1 MPPKPTSSAS
11 KPVSKAASK
20 PPSKKAQEKPKS
32 TIVASKPKPTSKST
46 PKKPVDDGACSFLKM
61 AEAIDEEDIPVIQ
74 TAIRNAL
81 PVLRYLRRESQRERQ
96 PEEFRRFYH
105 QYTIL
110 LRSLGEVPVAWTTV
124 TLPVED
130 ADDEP
135 FKPAQEYPA
144 PEFKL
149 PTALPPII
157 DCCLRQAPVD
167 ESDTVD
173 ANVALAPPAPTVQK
187 QPKGKKQGK
196 TPASGPVS
204 QPFYIGLKRNLRSS
218 QKSGEEQTDQAE
230 QEGLKRKRATPKGKK
245 KKDKTPEPSP
255 TPETSNVEDGG
266 VQGTE
271 DEDEE
276 VQPPKKTRKNA
287 KGKKVRVGRT
297 KVKNMDT
304 RAFGREVGALAE
316 QLAARKVKNRKAKDK
331 SIQLTVDTGASA
343 PFVTLVRQPTTGSR
357 VIYSALAP
365 KNILRGVPEDTDE
378 REIPTISLEEV
389 LELNVEDAIAPKF
402 RCAYCA
408 LAGKECRVVGFGTVC
423 SFCQSHGITRCSD
436 HMSAEE
442 ILLAH
447 RRLSSLYA
455 ISSDLYEVS
464 FREALAAQ
472 HRAIEL
478 QELAPPF
485 SLNYSIIDALGPNA
499 FLKHFAND
507 DQPDLIIDHFN
518 SQVDTY
524 NAMRRGTSYMPDE
537 HQPARDWSDFTNGGF
552 IGPPSELPIFSSALD
567 NFVVAKSSPP
577 SPEAGPSKKK
587 RYEGH
592 CIFRFNYGWE
602 DFMTRPEFA
611 DNKMRWGLDLF
622 PVADMAKHV
631 PILLE
636 CNQLRHSRTVDLL
649 HTRVRFVNSL
659 VELLLLGRQWEAAG
673 YSKEALDILADQ
685 RGYLRFHAGSA
696 LTGP

>member
-1 MPPKPTSSAS
+1 MASTLPLSLFSAPPSAIFNFGPSSPPPDMPPKPTSSTS

-20 PPSKKAQEKPKS
+20 PPSKKVQEKPKS

-46 PKKPVDDGACSFLKM
+46 PKKVVVQSPAPDSEPPRDDDVEEEEDADEVSSKKPARPSPTASDADRAPSPPETSDELLAYFNSPLMTELVPFLKM

-81 PVLRYLRRESQRERQ
+81 PVLRYLRRESQRVRQ

-105 QYTIL
+105 QYTVL
-110 LRSLGEVPVAWTTV
+110 LRSLGEVPVAWTAV

-135 FKPAQEYPA
+135 EYPA
-144 PEFKL
+144 PGFKL

-157 DCCLRQAPVD
+157 DRRLRQAPVD

-173 ANVALAPPAPTVQK
+173 ANVALAPPAPTAQK
-187 QPKGKKQGK
+187 QPKGKKQGT
-196 TPASGPVS
+196 TPASGPAS
-204 QPFYIGLKRNLRSS
+204 QPFYIGFKRNLRSS

-255 TPETSNVEDGG
+255 APETSDVEDGG

-276 VQPPKKTRKNA
+276 MQPPKKTRKNA

-402 RCAYCA
+402 RCANCA
-408 LAGKECRVVGFGTVC
+408 LAGEECRVVGFGAVC
-423 SFCQSHGITRCSD
+423 SFCQSHGLTRCSD

-442 ILLAH
+442 ILFAH

-472 HRAIEL
+472 RRAIEL
-478 QELAPPF
+478 QELARKASLEAAHRYQHLF

-507 DQPDLIIDHFN
+507 DQPDLIVDHFN

-524 NAMRRGTSYMPDE
+524 NAMRRGTLYMPDE

-567 NFVVAKSSPP
+567 NFVVARSSPP
-577 SPEAGPSKKK
+577 SPKAGPSKKSK
-587 RYEGH
+587 GK
-592 CIFRFNYGWE
+592 
-602 DFMTRPEFA
+602 
-611 DNKMRWGLDLF
+611 NK
-622 PVADMAKHV
+622 AKAT
-631 PILLE
+631 
-636 CNQLRHSRTVDLL
+636 S
-649 HTRVRFVNSL
+649 
-659 VELLLLGRQWEAAG
+659 
-673 YSKEALDILADQ
+673 
-685 RGYLRFHAGSA
+685 
-696 LTGP
+696 

>member
-1 MPPKPTSSAS
+1 MASTLPFSLFSAPPSAIFNFGSSSPPPDMPPKPTSSAS

-20 PPSKKAQEKPKS
+20 PPSKKVQEKPKS

-46 PKKPVDDGACSFLKM
+46 PKKVVVQSPAPDSEPPRDDDV
-61 AEAIDEEDIPVIQ
+61 EEEEDADEVSTKKPARPSPTASDADRAPSPPETSDELLAYFNSPLMTEL

-105 QYTIL
+105 QYTVL
-110 LRSLGEVPVAWTTV
+110 LRSLGEVPVAWTAV

-135 FKPAQEYPA
+135 EYPA
-144 PEFKL
+144 PGFKL

-157 DCCLRQAPVD
+157 DRRL
-167 ESDTVD
+167 
-173 ANVALAPPAPTVQK
+173 PPTAQK
-187 QPKGKKQGK
+187 QPKGKKQGT
-196 TPASGPVS
+196 TPASGPAS

-245 KKDKTPEPSP
+245 KNDKTPEPSP
-255 TPETSNVEDGG
+255 APETSDVEDGG

-402 RCAYCA
+402 RCANCA
-408 LAGKECRVVGFGTVC
+408 LAGEECRVVGFGAVC
-423 SFCQSHGITRCSD
+423 SFCQSHGLTRCSD

-442 ILLAH
+442 ILFAH

-472 HRAIEL
+472 RRAIEL
-478 QELAPPF
+478 QELARKASLEAAHRYQHLF

-507 DQPDLIIDHFN
+507 DQPDLIVDHFN

-537 HQPARDWSDFTNGGF
+537 HQSARDWSDFTNGGF

-567 NFVVAKSSPP
+567 NFVVARSSPP
-577 SPEAGPSKKK
+577 SPKAGPSKKSK
-587 RYEGH
+587 GK
-592 CIFRFNYGWE
+592 
-602 DFMTRPEFA
+602 
-611 DNKMRWGLDLF
+611 NK
-622 PVADMAKHV
+622 AKAT
-631 PILLE
+631 
-636 CNQLRHSRTVDLL
+636 S
-649 HTRVRFVNSL
+649 
-659 VELLLLGRQWEAAG
+659 
-673 YSKEALDILADQ
+673 
-685 RGYLRFHAGSA
+685 
-696 LTGP
+696 